1 MENEKQHNYKARFR
15 EIYYSSL
22 LEQRKENESNRIK
35 VAVISIGVTV
45 AGIAGIAGTIIG
57 KGIQPFSNLWLLS
70 FIIVAMIIGYVPWLY
85 LLYVVFRKLEIDVKV
100 IDEKIATIGK
110 DEEYEDTE
118 SKEEADKLGKKF
130 RISLIIALIAIIC
143 MPIFLLISTSFTGE
157 EQMKKDTATKEAVVD
172 TTVEEKVTTHKV
184 IVTTDNPKDPLLEK
198 SYGGKLPGFF
208 ETNPTGSTETQGE
221 GQQDTTSQDTTS
233 QDTTSQDTGSGNEG
247 QDTKQGTNTEQNQ

>member
-1 MENEKQHNYKARFR
+1 MKNEKQHNEKARFR

-35 VAVISIGVTV
+35 IAVISIGVTV

-70 FIIVAMIIGYVPWLY
+70 LIIIAMIIGYGPWLY

-118 SKEEADKLGKKF
+118 SKEQADKLGKKF
-130 RISLIIALIAIIC
+130 RRSLTVALIAIVF
-143 MPIFLLISTSFTGE
+143 MPIFILISTPFIGE
-157 EQMKKDTATKEAVVD
+157 EEMEKDTTTKEAVVD
-172 TTVEEKVTTHKV
+172 TAVEKEVTTQKV
-184 IVTTDNPKDPLLEK
+184 IVTTDAPKDPLFEK

-208 ETNPTGSTETQGE
+208 ETDPTGATGVQGE
-221 GQQDTTSQDTTS
+221 GQGDTTPQDTTP
-233 QDTTSQDTGSGNEG
+233 QDTGSGNEG
-247 QDTKQGTNTEQNQ
+247 QSTDQGTNTEQN